1 MRGKERSEGGMEGG
15 RKERKN
21 PQTWA
26 MKHYTKIIG
35 PGDKEN
41 CESNETTQAV
51 CQETEQ
57 QVDAYAAQAWKPQ
70 SDLWDHC
77 RG

>member
-26 MKHYTKIIG
+26 MKHYTEIIG

-41 CESNETTQAV
+41 CESKETNTSCVPGDGTAGRRL
-51 CQETEQ
+51 CCPSLETS
-57 QVDAYAAQAWKPQ
+57 V
-70 SDLWDHC
+70 
-77 RG
+77 